1 MTSPTALPV
10 RVVAS
15 GGVPVTEASNG
26 FGLPVTP
33 VISGGLAV
41 TIVTAPHQGMPVVG
55 SGQAPI

>member
-1 MTSPTALPV
+1 MSTPTALPV

-15 GGVPVTEASNG
+15 GGIAVTESTNG

-41 TIVTAPHQGMPVVG
+41 TIVTAPKQGMPVVG
-55 SGQAPI
+55 SGAAPI